1 MRGIVVEITGKYAVI
16 LTQDGLFKKIKA
28 RPDMAVGA
36 EIDTGRPAKAA
47 AVRRPM
53 YRIASIAASLLL
65 VLGISMYIYSMP
77 YSYVDFDINPSIGL
91 TANIFDRIIRV
102 EALNEDGNKLIE
114 NRNLVHM
121 KLERG
126 ITLLIDS
133 AVEQGYLIE
142 EADEPCE
149 DEPGNADQQD
159 AADIQ
164 GRNTDAQN
172 AELQDTEP
180 RDTETGDTAPQGSA
194 DGQQSEGGMQS
205 AGGTKVG
212 NNSKETKDPAG
223 RPGKQAG
230 NTGKQAAKQPP
241 KQTEKPSGSSKLKNA
256 VMLTVSSPNAKKSGE
271 LKKKMEDTAAR
282 ELSKGKVE
290 SKIIVGETS
299 VKQREAAH
307 KLGVTP
313 GKLVLIEEV
322 SGYFSGADFEK
333 MKNTAVKDLLEMVR
347 GKKED
352 QHPQKPEEK
361 KDEAEKGKKES
372 GAADKSASGAG
383 GNAGATHKGN
393 GNDKDK
399 EKSSDKDKARDKDKG
414 GIGSGI
420 GIGSGVG
427 GGKNTGGS
435 KNTGSG
441 STDKNTKPG
450 SGQAGLKEGK
460 TGDSKPGAG
469 AVENNDKK
477 AGSVRDSK
485 STGKQNSNT
494 NSKQN
499 SSIGKQNDNKKKTDP
514 KPGMPSWDDVKKELE
529 KQGEELKKERE
540 QLRKELIEQITND
553 KPKAGGNTAFG
564 PGRSGAG
571 PAGDSKDNKKES
583 DRNSTGKNDN
593 SGKSNKDNNKN
604 NSNSNSNKNSNSKT
618 GKSNDKGTGTGD
630 YWWK

>member
-102 EALNEDGNKLIE
+102 EALNEDGNKLME

-230 NTGKQAAKQPP
+230 NTGKQTAKQPP
-241 KQTEKPSGSSKLKNA
+241 KQADKPSDSSKLKNA
-256 VMLTVSSPNAKKSGE
+256 VMLTVSSPNTKKSEE
-271 LKKKMEDTAAR
+271 LKKKIEDTTAR
-282 ELSKGKVE
+282 ELSKSKVE

-333 MKNTAVKDLLEMVR
+333 MKNTAVKDLLEMVSEKR
-347 GKKED
+347 EN
-352 QHPQKPEEK
+352 QHPQKPEDK
-361 KDEAEKGKKES
+361 KDEAGKGKQAN
-372 GAADKSASGAG
+372 GAADKGANGAG
-383 GNAGATHKGN
+383 GNAGAAGKGN
-393 GNDKDK
+393 GGDKDK
-399 EKSSDKDKARDKDKG
+399 EKDSDKAKDKDKG
-414 GIGSGI
+414 VIGSGI
-420 GIGSGVG
+420 GAGANN
-427 GGKNTGGS
+427 GKSTGDS
-435 KNTGSG
+435 RNNGSG
-441 STDKNTKPG
+441 SNTGNNAKSGG
-450 SGQAGLKEGK
+450 SGQNSGPKGDK
-460 TGDSKPGAG
+460 DGDSRPGIGAG
-469 AVENNDKK
+469 KDNDKK
-477 AGSVRDSK
+477 AGNVPDSK
-485 STGKQNSNT
+485 SNEKQNSN
-494 NSKQN
+494 NR
-499 SSIGKQNDNKKKTDP
+499 
-514 KPGMPSWDDVKKELE
+514 PGGSAL
-529 KQGEELKKERE
+529 
-540 QLRKELIEQITND
+540 
-553 KPKAGGNTAFG
+553 
-564 PGRSGAG
+564 PG
-571 PAGDSKDNKKES
+571 
-583 DRNSTGKNDN
+583 
-593 SGKSNKDNNKN
+593 
-604 NSNSNSNKNSNSKT
+604 SNSSNKNSNN
-618 GKSNDKGTGTGD
+618 GKSDDKSKGIWD
-630 YWWK
+630 FWRK